1 MVFDGR
7 FNSVFYHEHINQ
19 FRTMKKIA
27 FIALSTLPVLGLIS
41 CGEKEATAA
50 PAATVTTADPIV
62 ALVETMEQ
70 LATTLE
76 ATTPENSAEQAKKIK
91 EIAAKLPELFA
102 KVAEKGPD
110 AKPSPDVISRGD
122 AAEARIDAWFEANV
136 TNIGSYDPSFREA
149 LESIQMN

>member
-1 MVFDGR
+1 
-7 FNSVFYHEHINQ
+7 
-19 FRTMKKIA
+19 MKKIA

-50 PAATVTTADPIV
+50 PAATVTTADPFV
-62 ALVETMEQ
+62 ALTETMEQ

-76 ATTPENSAEQAKKIK
+76 ATTPENSAEQAKKLK
-91 EIAAKLPELFA
+91 EIAAKMPELFA

-110 AKPSPDVISRGD
+110 AQPSPDVASR
-122 AAEARIDAWFEANV
+122 AAAVKARLEAWFEANA
-136 TNIGSYDPSFREA
+136 TNLGSYDPSFMEA